1 MLANVKNNLCCR
13 RPEITSKTLKLF
25 MGAAWHRTK
34 TLAWGPKIVCSNPP
48 GTSVSLCG
56 ATVLPV
62 GAVGVYSLL
71 SSALARLVAFM
82 RVWGRCWE
90 AV

>member
-1 MLANVKNNLCCR
+1 MMVNDRHV
-13 RPEITSKTLKLF
+13 TD

-62 GAVGVYSLL
+62 GVVGVYSLL

-90 AV
+90 AVYSKCTTWRPGSSG